1 MHSRALILQ
10 IFTEGAMPETI
21 AKKRPEFRNIHIT
34 QIVGYRL
41 PLAGIMSILHRM
53 SGAIMF
59 LLLPLIVWLLDKSLT
74 SELSYAELLSFVDS
88 VPAKVILFVLAWA
101 FIHHFWGGIRHL
113 VNDVHIGISREASPK
128 MAIVFM
134 VLSLISSLIAFLAI
148 FGVI

>member
-1 MHSRALILQ
+1 MQ

-41 PLAGIMSILHRM
+41 PLAGIMSILHRI

>member
-1 MHSRALILQ
+1 
-10 IFTEGAMPETI
+10 MPETI

-34 QIVGYRL
+34 QILGYRL
-41 PLAGIMSILHRM
+41 PLAGVM
-53 SGAIMF
+53 GAVMF

-74 SELSYAELLSFVDS
+74 SELSYAELLGFVDS
-88 VPAKVILFVLAWA
+88 VPAKLLLCAIAWA

-128 MAIVFM
+128 MASIFM
-134 VLSLISSLIAFLAI
+134 VLSLLTSLLAFLAI

>member
-41 PLAGIMSILHRM
+41 PLAGIMSILHRI

>member
-1 MHSRALILQ
+1 
-10 IFTEGAMPETI
+10 MPETI

-34 QIVGYRL
+34 QILGYRL
-41 PLAGIMSILHRM
+41 PLAGVMSILHRV
-53 SGAIMF
+53 SGAVMF

-74 SELSYAELLSFVDS
+74 SELSYAELLGFVDS
-88 VPAKVILFVLAWA
+88 VPAKLLLCAIAWA

-128 MAIVFM
+128 MASIFM
-134 VLSLISSLIAFLAI
+134 VLSLLTNLLAFLAI